1 MPIFP
6 HRVEFSEFL
15 LLLGYSNI
23 QAAEKIMCRKKLEKT
38 SPTEL
43 VHSKIESETMRAGS
57 A

>member
-1 MPIFP
+1 MQIFP
-6 HRVEFSEFL
+6 HRVEFSEFSL
-15 LLLGYSNI
+15 LRTFELFW
-23 QAAEKIMCRKKLEKT
+23 AAEKIVCRKKLEKT